1 MVAQSSHSYYNT
13 HHNGTRPRD
22 GANSKLALDNLI
34 RRELRVSDPN
44 NAQEVADAL
53 LTRYKETPQA
63 IAIDREAEGLPFLL
77 TPSTPAP
84 MMRVETSSDA
94 EMQQAM
100 DDVERD
106 LRELT
111 SNAILKDV
119 TPELEGWAM
128 AIRSM
133 MTEAFNS
140 ARYAL
145 DSSQRDKTF
154 GIRRTLGDYARLV
167 RLVGALSSP
176 VVNVNYRNLAQSID
190 EVTAVLLVMMGESL
204 ANVSFNRSRYLL
216 QVPFSELQARRD
228 AVIYAFRNFIGTTQQ
243 AYGPNDWARG
253 TEAYRQFYRYLD
265 NQGQGDLRSLLTE
278 NELSRI
284 MDALVQRVRQGNIE
298 GLRHVGATA
307 QLDLPRLRRLVR
319 IGLNQGGASPDPAT
333 PAGVNPQ
340 EGILAV
346 SPSSPPFEAFLQALE
361 LFIDAFEVSGG
372 FRLLRLARPPILFY
386 GLYGTSLREDNPEN
400 RLVELA
406 FRRNQLAEL
415 LDCLSQCCC
424 TPECV
429 KCQIV
434 LDKLLYDL
442 DRAIDLYALGT
453 AENRAPEYRAIA
465 YSYIADA
472 ILQGISFVNFGD
484 TADDLDCLRTGS
496 NSPLPLS
503 LQGRIE
509 DTLVSVRE
517 LLIRPIEPNRAVP
530 ASPRVSLE
538 SIAQILTPSGQTP
551 PTERI
556 TKIQNLV
563 SQELQLQGDMESRW
577 RDLVQTMS
585 PSCIPFQS
593 DQFPTNQMGVFDV
606 VDQIVRNALAR
617 ALFDFNSTTGNPNSD
632 PNVVLP
638 VPLKLDPEFNTPQQF
653 EVSLTPPI
661 QVDPV

>member
-13 HHNGTRPRD
+13 NHNGMRPRD

-53 LTRYKETPQA
+53 LNRYKETPQA

-106 LRELT
+106 LQELT

-278 NELSRI
+278 NELSRV

-307 QLDLPRLRRLVR
+307 QLELPRLRRLVR
-319 IGLNQGGASPDPAT
+319 IGLNQGAASSLNT
-333 PAGVNPQ
+333 PVEVNRQ

-386 GLYGTSLREDNPEN
+386 GLYGTSLREDTPEN

-406 FRRNQLAEL
+406 FLRNQLAEL
-415 LDCLSQCCC
+415 LDCFSQCCC
-424 TPECV
+424 EPQCV

-453 AENRAPEYRAIA
+453 AENHAPEYRAVA

-472 ILQGISFVNFGD
+472 ILQGISFESFADNS
-484 TADDLDCLRTGS
+484 DDLDCLLQQPSAPG
-496 NSPLPLS
+496 LS
-503 LQGRIE
+503 LTRRIIRVLE
-509 DTLVSVRE
+509 MVRDLLVK
-517 LLIRPIEPNRAVP
+517 PIDLRQQQP
-530 ASPRVSLE
+530 STLE
-538 SIAQILTPSGQTP
+538 SIGEMLTYTPQPPALPQKPS
-551 PTERI
+551 PTFQREI
-556 TKIQNLV
+556 ENLV

-577 RDLVQTMS
+577 QDLVQTMS
-585 PSCIPFQS
+585 PSCIPFRS
-593 DQFPTNQMGVFDV
+593 GEDFPKNKDGVFDV
-606 VDQIVRNALAR
+606 IDQVVRNALGR
-617 ALFDFNSTTGNPNSD
+617 ATFANLLQDD
-632 PNVVLP
+632 PNVEYP
-638 VPLKLDPEFNTPQQF
+638 IPLKLDPEFNTPQQF

-661 QVDPV
+661 QVDFPPA